1 MLEVPENVFLKG
13 YTKYIKSKTC
23 ITFSAL
29 NAIRRDMINVFAKK
43 SQRLV

>member
-1 MLEVPENVFLKG
+1 MLEVPKNVLSKN

-29 NAIRRDMINVFAKK
+29 NAIRRVMKNVFAKYI
-43 SQRLV
+43 